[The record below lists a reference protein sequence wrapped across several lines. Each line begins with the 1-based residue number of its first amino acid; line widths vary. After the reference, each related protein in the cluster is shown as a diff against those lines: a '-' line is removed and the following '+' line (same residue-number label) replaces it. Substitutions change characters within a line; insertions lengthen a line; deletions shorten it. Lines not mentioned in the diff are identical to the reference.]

1 MVFSSVFDIDL
12 LRWRILRR
20 LQLPFLRY
28 RTPSADIL
36 LLAILFKVY
45 QERVELERARELSK
59 GIDSLWF
66 QCFLHLLIRD
76 ILRLS

>member
-1 MVFSSVFDIDL
+1 MVFSSVFEIDL

-45 QERVELERARELSK
+45 QERVE
-59 GIDSLWF
+59 
-66 QCFLHLLIRD
+66 
-76 ILRLS
+76 